1 MLTSSK
7 ALGYETGGGKPYW
20 VWVMHS
26 YVAVDDTDNP
36 LIFCNKTFHTN
47 SSAWLKVAWVTAVKY
62 DIHVD
67 PDVSTLT
74 VHSAISIKANPT
86 KACVACVVNHYYSF
100 FLPRAWKLLDKQG
113 WREGPAASQP
123 ASQPPCL
130 RNALDRWEKPPGNA
144 EQKRWLLNLGTDHLV
159 WPDSKMDLIE
169 RSNWEEPG
177 NQARAPRTDSA
188 SSQFDSVNFF
198 IKITRAK
205 CVVGFVL

>member
-36 LIFCNKTFHTN
+36 LIFCNKTFHTS

-100 FLPRAWKLLDKQG
+100 FCPEHGNYSTSRDGGKDLRP
-113 WREGPAASQP
+113 ASQP
-123 ASQPPCL
+123 ASLP
-130 RNALDRWEKPPGNA
+130 
-144 EQKRWLLNLGTDHLV
+144 V
-159 WPDSKMDLIE
+159 WGMLWTGG
-169 RSNWEEPG
+169 RSP
-177 NQARAPRTDSA
+177 QATLSRRGGSWT
-188 SSQFDSVNFF
+188 
-198 IKITRAK
+198 
-205 CVVGFVL
+205 